1 MITEVSTSRL
11 PAQMVWGAIWLDERG
26 RPRRSLLVIMER
38 DPDALR
44 NGYTARSYIAALE
57 EGLLPYYRQSQLFM
71 QDNARIHTS
80 RAVRAFMAEHYIT
93 VMNWPPYSP
102 DLNPIEHLWW
112 ALKKLMHKHYPHL
125 RTYSVAQEEWD

>member
-1 MITEVSTSRL
+1 MITEVSTSRP

-26 RPRRSLLVIMER
+26 RPRRSPLVIMDR
-38 DPDALR
+38 DPG

-57 EGLLPYYRQSQLFM
+57 EGLLPHYRQSQLFM

-80 RAVRAFMAEHYIT
+80 HAVRAFMAEHHIT

-102 DLNPIEHLWW
+102 DLNPIEHL
-112 ALKKLMHKHYPHL
+112 
-125 RTYSVAQEEWD
+125 